1 MKHDVY
7 GLLLLDLAVVL
18 VAARLGAW
26 AFARLG
32 QPPVIG
38 EVIAGILLGPTLLHG
53 LSDDLF
59 PPDVRPLLRVLA
71 TLAVV
76 LFMFVVGLEID
87 RIGLR
92 RQARVAGIVSV
103 TSTVVPF
110 AMGVVLALALRSSY
124 PDGDLLPFVLF
135 LATAMSITAFPVLV
149 RILIDNDLTRRPL
162 GVITLAAAA
171 VGDLLAW
178 FMLAAV
184 VSLSGSDGMSDLPI
198 TVALTAVFGWALIV
212 VVRPRLRRFA
222 DADLTPTLF
231 SAVLAAVFVCAF
243 LTSAIGVHEIFGAFL
258 FGLIFPRGS
267 LALALHVRLETMAL
281 VLLPVFFVVTGLNVD
296 VSGIGVAG
304 AGQLIAI
311 IAVAFCGKFGGA
323 FIGGRSQGI
332 ATREAMGI
340 GALMNTRGLAEL
352 IVLAVGRELGVI
364 DDTLYGL
371 LVVMALVTTVA
382 TGPLL
387 HLIKPDPDL
396 PGRTKRPR
404 PGVPGPGGTDPWAP

>member
-7 GLLLLDLAVVL
+7 GLLLLDLAIVL
-18 VAARLGAW
+18 LAARIGAW
-26 AFARLG
+26 AFARLR

-38 EVIAGILLGPTLLHG
+38 EVIAGILLGPTLFG
-53 LSDDLF
+53 GVSDDLF
-59 PPDVRPLLRVLA
+59 PPDVRPLLRGLA

-76 LFMFVVGLEID
+76 LFMFVVGLEVD
-87 RIGLR
+87 RVGIR

-103 TSTVVPF
+103 TSTAVPF
-110 AMGVVLALALRSSY
+110 AMGAVLALALRSSY

-135 LATAMSITAFPVLV
+135 MATAMSITAFPVLV
-149 RILIDNDLTRRPL
+149 RILVDNDLTRRPL

-184 VSLSGSDGMSDLPI
+184 VSLSGSDDMSELPI
-198 TVALTAVFGWALIV
+198 TVALTVLFGWVLIV
-212 VVRPRLRRFA
+212 LVRPRLRRFA
-222 DADLTPTLF
+222 DADLTPTVY
-231 SAVLAAVFVCAF
+231 SAVVAAVFLCAF

-267 LALALHVRLETMAL
+267 LALALHARLETMAL

-304 AGQLIAI
+304 TWQLLAI

-323 FIGGRSQGI
+323 FIGSRSQGI

-371 LVVMALVTTVA
+371 LVLMAIVTTVA

-396 PGRTKRPR
+396 PGGTRRRP
-404 PGVPGPGGTDPWAP
+404 PGVLGADGSDPWAP

>member
-1 MKHDVY
+1 MKNDVY
-7 GLLLLDLAVVL
+7 GILLLDLAIVL

-26 AFARLG
+26 AFARLH

-38 EVIAGILLGPTLLHG
+38 EVIAGILLGPTLLGG
-53 LSDDLF
+53 LSADLF
-59 PPDVRPLLRVLA
+59 PLEVRPLLRGLA

-76 LFMFVVGLEID
+76 LFMFVVGLEVD
-87 RIGLR
+87 RVSLKL
-92 RQARVAGIVSV
+92 QARMAGVVSV
-103 TSTVVPF
+103 TSIAVPF
-110 AMGVVLALALRSSY
+110 ALGVALGFALRPYY
-124 PDGDLLPFVLF
+124 PEGDLVPFVLF
-135 LATAMSITAFPVLV
+135 LATAMSITAFPVLT
-149 RILIDNDLTRRPL
+149 RILIDNGLSRRPL
-162 GVITLAAAA
+162 GVMALAAAA
-171 VGDLLAW
+171 VDDLLAW
-178 FMLAAV
+178 IMLATV
-184 VSLSGSDGMSDLPI
+184 VSLVSSDDLRDVPI
-198 TVALTAVFGWALIV
+198 TVALTALLGWVLIV
-212 VVRPRLRRFA
+212 LVRPRLRRFA
-222 DADLTPTLF
+222 DADLTPTVF
-231 SAVLAAVFVCAF
+231 SAVVAAVFLCAF

-267 LALALHVRLETMAL
+267 LAVALHARLETMAL

-304 AGQLIAI
+304 TWQLLAI

-323 FIGGRSQGI
+323 FIGSRSQGI

-371 LVVMALVTTVA
+371 LVVMAIVTTVA

-396 PGRTKRPR
+396 PGGTRRRP
-404 PGVPGPGGTDPWAP
+404 PGVLGPDGSDPWAP